1 MRFSQSAYSQSEN
14 AGSLLVTLVL
24 DPFGGSGT
32 GPDSITQDIV
42 EQIIARVEVGDT
54 AIGK

>member
-1 MRFSQSAYSQSEN
+1 MRFLLPAISVFEN
-14 AGSLLVTLVL
+14 AGPLSVTLVL

-32 GPDSITQDIV
+32 GPDSITQYIV
-42 EQIIARVEVGDT
+42 EQIIARVEVGNT

>member
-1 MRFSQSAYSQSEN
+1 MRFLQSAYSQFEN
-14 AGSLLVTLVL
+14 AGPLPVTLVL

-42 EQIIARVEVGDT
+42 EQIIARVEAGDT